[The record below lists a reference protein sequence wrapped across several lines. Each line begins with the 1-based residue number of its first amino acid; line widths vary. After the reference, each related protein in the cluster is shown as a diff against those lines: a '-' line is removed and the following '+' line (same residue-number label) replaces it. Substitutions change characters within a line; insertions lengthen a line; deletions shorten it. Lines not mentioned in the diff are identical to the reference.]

1 MPLSILAPWFAI
13 AITIIGGIVA
23 WVAADARAKARS
35 TYADEKLNEVSDIMT
50 ENTNRINYLETKMAT
65 SEQDRAD
72 LHRAEQRLETTK
84 ASRDVVDG
92 IKNDIQILR
101 TELGNRFDRV
111 ERLIE
116 LKSTPSR

>member
-1 MPLSILAPWFAI
+1 MPLSILTQWFAI
-13 AITIIGGIVA
+13 AVTIIGGIIA
-23 WVAADARAKARS
+23 WVAADTRAKARS
-35 TYADEKLNEVSDIMT
+35 IYTDEKLSEVADIMT
-50 ENTNRINYLETKMAT
+50 ENANRINYLETKMAT
-65 SEQDRAD
+65 SEQDRQD

-92 IKNDIQILR
+92 IKNDIQTLR

-116 LKSTPSR
+116 LKTTPSR